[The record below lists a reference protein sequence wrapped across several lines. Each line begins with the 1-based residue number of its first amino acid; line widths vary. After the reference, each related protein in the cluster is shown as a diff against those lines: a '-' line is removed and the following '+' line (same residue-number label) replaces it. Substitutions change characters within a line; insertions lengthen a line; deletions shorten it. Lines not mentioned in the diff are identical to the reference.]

1 MTELEQR
8 FDRYFAT
15 LDEDDPLRSAH
26 ILDLNAAQSS
36 DARDLAT
43 AFADIKTEINNRFE
57 TNAVGIVAP
66 EGPVRIHMDYIAS
79 SMVNAFAFYFE
90 GWYFIG
96 ITDGMLEL
104 FAKSCTALWR
114 LNPLAEFLGIYPARE
129 KRDSVFQ
136 FALLL
141 ELQYISNHELGH
153 MFHGHCAG
161 LREGRYRA
169 EFDVATL
176 VANSIGM
183 EGQARELEADGYAIN
198 LLLKNLLQSDTGTFM
213 HHRVQSTKSV
223 REFVVTLFLLSLAAT
238 LYHVKSAPFDAAK
251 VRGGDH
257 SDGLIRMNILL
268 GEILGWCADNIDWKD
283 AISQDDFQ
291 RDIDGALA
299 LMTQDVSWPKA
310 SEGGKVVGKQEI
322 RGYWTRQWGEFDP
335 HVEPLAMTEEDGG
348 KTRVR
353 VHQLVKRLQ
362 GDVLSDS
369 EVLHVFTVKSGLIAA
384 MDLGDEADRTAGPS
398 AAFAHRC

>member
-1 MTELEQR
+1 MTEIEQR

-15 LDEDDPLRSAH
+15 LDEDDPLRSAY

-36 DARDLAT
+36 DVLDLAT
-43 AFADIKTEINNRFE
+43 AFADIKAEINNRFK
-57 TNAVGIVAP
+57 TNAAGIVAP

-104 FAKSCTALWR
+104 FAKSCKALWG
-114 LNPLAEFLGIYPARE
+114 LNGLAVLLGIDPVRE
-129 KRDSVFQ
+129 KRDIIFQ

-153 MFHGHCAG
+153 LFHGHCAG

-176 VANSIGM
+176 VANSVGM

-198 LLLKNLLQSDTGTFM
+198 LLLKNLLQSDSGAFM
-213 HHRVQSTKSV
+213 HRRVQSTKSV

-238 LYHVKSAPFDAAK
+238 LYHVKSAPFDATK
-251 VRGGDH
+251 VRSDDH

-291 RDIDGALA
+291 RIMELIVTVVSNPMQEQIWGDQGAYLLTKEGKEYLSDIYKRRINLR
-299 LMTQDVSWPKA
+299 LKM
-310 SEGGKVVGKQEI
+310 
-322 RGYWTRQWGEFDP
+322 DP
-335 HVEPLAMTEEDGG
+335 H
-348 KTRVR
+348 RW
-353 VHQLVKRLQ
+353 RLRA
-362 GDVLSDS
+362 
-369 EVLHVFTVKSGLIAA
+369 EV
-384 MDLGDEADRTAGPS
+384 
-398 AAFAHRC
+398 